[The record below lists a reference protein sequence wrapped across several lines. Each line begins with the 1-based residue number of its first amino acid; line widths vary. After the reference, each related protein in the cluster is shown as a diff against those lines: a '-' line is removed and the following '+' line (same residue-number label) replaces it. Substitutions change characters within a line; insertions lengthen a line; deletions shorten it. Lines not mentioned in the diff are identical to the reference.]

1 MKGRVSRLVSKLL
14 PKEESLRIIHKIIG
28 YDGGP
33 GSGNFGH
40 KGRPGKVG
48 GSAKEETGQST
59 GSEKLTTASSPI
71 DEPFDFWEFTEE
83 ESKEQE
89 RRDAE
94 AAQKAFEKLSESYH
108 MKGIVDAAKAH
119 KGDYKGF
126 VKAMTPGQRDALR
139 VQHRASGSKEY
150 FPDYVK
156 RMQKMLTE
164 VEDVPDPENKV
175 VDGKDITGTYTY
187 MGKESSD
194 KAGTEEIDTE
204 IEDVLHQQGFDG
216 VPKVVPK
223 EEFDKIA
230 EEHPEM
236 PILIRA
242 FTAENA
248 ETLQKYNDDLE
259 RGFFYVDCGTGGAD
273 YGQGM
278 YCAGVYREPNDDH
291 TVRKWDD
298 PDLDTDSDIF
308 VFKDESGQAYKTQ
321 EEDVDR
327 LENNDD
333 LYIDTVYMCVDKDG
347 NRRLIKRDADS
358 LMWEDVSKYPQLIRD
373 EEVDGMIDEAKHG
386 GALFM
391 CDETDPSIY
400 EEAEKR
406 DAENAVKSA
415 ESEADHYLRVG
426 INRIMEDGPSNVPE
440 GKAAIMNWSD
450 ESAFYYDPKCFKSA
464 ERFTPEDGTV
474 VALKGENYYP
484 SLYSFY
490 DGVFRNL
497 ETGSQLRIEDANEY
511 VWAPIEGRID
521 TFTPQGTVRKMTL
534 DPSAKIITLDEIRD
548 IKEGRIPRSVERKS
562 TLDHFD
568 EMSASMKQEL
578 SDDEMYYMRN
588 LYMDQCGYTSFVV
601 SPRHE
606 RIGRKLSEDEKLVL
620 ETMAKSIK
628 DSLYKSKI
636 FDLEQKYR
644 KKAYVEYAKFRNIG
658 AFAAALGYDA
668 INAHGHGQSMSY
680 TVVLNR
686 TKVIL
691 QKEAM

>member
-71 DEPFDFWEFTEE
+71 DEPFDFWEFTED

-278 YCAGVYREPNDDH
+278 YCAGV
-291 TVRKWDD
+291 
-298 PDLDTDSDIF
+298 
-308 VFKDESGQAYKTQ
+308 
-321 EEDVDR
+321 
-327 LENNDD
+327 
-333 LYIDTVYMCVDKDG
+333 
-347 NRRLIKRDADS
+347 
-358 LMWEDVSKYPQLIRD
+358 
-373 EEVDGMIDEAKHG
+373 
-386 GALFM
+386 
-391 CDETDPSIY
+391 
-400 EEAEKR
+400 
-406 DAENAVKSA
+406 
-415 ESEADHYLRVG
+415 
-426 INRIMEDGPSNVPE
+426 
-440 GKAAIMNWSD
+440 
-450 ESAFYYDPKCFKSA
+450 
-464 ERFTPEDGTV
+464 
-474 VALKGENYYP
+474 
-484 SLYSFY
+484 
-490 DGVFRNL
+490 
-497 ETGSQLRIEDANEY
+497 
-511 VWAPIEGRID
+511 
-521 TFTPQGTVRKMTL
+521 
-534 DPSAKIITLDEIRD
+534 
-548 IKEGRIPRSVERKS
+548 
-562 TLDHFD
+562 
-568 EMSASMKQEL
+568 
-578 SDDEMYYMRN
+578 
-588 LYMDQCGYTSFVV
+588 
-601 SPRHE
+601 
-606 RIGRKLSEDEKLVL
+606 
-620 ETMAKSIK
+620 
-628 DSLYKSKI
+628 
-636 FDLEQKYR
+636 
-644 KKAYVEYAKFRNIG
+644 
-658 AFAAALGYDA
+658 
-668 INAHGHGQSMSY
+668 
-680 TVVLNR
+680 
-686 TKVIL
+686 
-691 QKEAM
+691 